1 MRINLEEIKQR
12 WAKTTKGPWHCRI
25 DEILRSCTVLNK
37 DNIYIA
43 GSDSV
48 VNSTAIAYAP
58 SDIALLIAEAER
70 LREVVDRQKEIID
83 YLREPFERLPYDYD
97 EDA

>member
-12 WAKTTKGPWHCRI
+12 WSKVTKGPWYCRI
-25 DEILRSCTVLNK
+25 DEVLHSCTVLNK

-58 SDIALLIAEAER
+58 SDIALLIAEVER
-70 LREVVDRQKEIID
+70 LQEVVDHQKETIEFMQEWID
-83 YLREPFERLPYDYD
+83 S
-97 EDA
+97 